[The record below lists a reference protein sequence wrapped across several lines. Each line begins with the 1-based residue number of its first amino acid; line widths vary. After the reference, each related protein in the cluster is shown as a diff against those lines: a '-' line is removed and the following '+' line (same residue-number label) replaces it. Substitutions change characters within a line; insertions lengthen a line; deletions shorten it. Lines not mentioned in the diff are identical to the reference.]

1 MMVAMIVHN
10 MWKWLRTISP
20 TLIKD
25 PPEDKGGEGGGDDV
39 VGHTEEANLA
49 KPSKELGFAEV
60 VGVVQDHWANLDRM
74 LMARVMMRKVTRME
88 EMTFAG
94 SWVDAAASPGTI
106 WSERTPRMKPR
117 LQKMA
122 AEGTNRLQGFIHL
135 LSLKNI
141 PLDRDDVKVLK
152 LNCLPSR

>member
-1 MMVAMIVHN
+1 MFANNIAN
-10 MWKWLRTISP
+10 S
-20 TLIKD
+20 LIAKKD
-25 PPEDKGGEGGGDDV
+25 PPEDEGCEGSGDDV

-49 KPSKELGFAEV
+49 KPPKELGFAEV

-74 LMARVMMRKVTRME
+74 LMARVMMMRKVTRME

>member
-1 MMVAMIVHN
+1 M
-10 MWKWLRTISP
+10 P
-20 TLIKD
+20 
-25 PPEDKGGEGGGDDV
+25 
-39 VGHTEEANLA
+39 EEANLA
-49 KPSKELGFAEV
+49 KASKELGLAEV
-60 VGVVQDHWANLDRM
+60 VGVVQDHWANLGRM

-141 PLDRDDVKVLK
+141 PLDRDDVKVVK

>member
-1 MMVAMIVHN
+1 M
-10 MWKWLRTISP
+10 P
-20 TLIKD
+20 
-25 PPEDKGGEGGGDDV
+25 
-39 VGHTEEANLA
+39 EEANLA
-49 KPSKELGFAEV
+49 KASKKLGVAEV

-74 LMARVMMRKVTRME
+74 LMARVMMRRKVTRME

-122 AEGTNRLQGFIHL
+122 AEGTNWLQGFIHL

>member
-1 MMVAMIVHN
+1 MFANNIAN
-10 MWKWLRTISP
+10 S
-20 TLIKD
+20 LIAKRD
-25 PPEDKGGEGGGDDV
+25 PPEDEGGKGSGVGV

-49 KPSKELGFAEV
+49 KPPKELGFAEV

-74 LMARVMMRKVTRME
+74 LMARVMMMRKVTRME

-122 AEGTNRLQGFIHL
+122 AEGTNWLQGFIHL

>member
-1 MMVAMIVHN
+1 MIVHN
-10 MWKWLRTISP
+10 MFANNIANS
-20 TLIKD
+20 LIAKND
-25 PPEDKGGEGGGDDV
+25 PPEDEGGEGGGDDV

-49 KPSKELGFAEV
+49 KPPKELGFAEV

-122 AEGTNRLQGFIHL
+122 AEGTNWLQGFIHL

>member
-1 MMVAMIVHN
+1 MIVHN
-10 MWKWLRTISP
+10 MFANNIANSLKAK
-20 TLIKD
+20 KD
-25 PPEDKGGEGGGDDV
+25 PPEDEGGEGGGDDV

-49 KPSKELGFAEV
+49 KPPKELGFAEV

-141 PLDRDDVKVLK
+141 PLDRDDVKVVK